1 MNLFET
7 PSLAEGDFA
16 TSSSYETNK
25 RYVHRNDVETQAFS
39 GVCYWGFQ
47 TETQEFPSWLSCP
60 LPVQHLRSTGCV
72 QSSSLWQSD
81 ILGFPD
87 GKVATDDCLD

>member
-1 MNLFET
+1 M
-7 PSLAEGDFA
+7 AEGDFD

-47 TETQEFPSWLSCP
+47 TKTQELPSWLCCP
-60 LPVQHLRSTGCV
+60 L
-72 QSSSLWQSD
+72 SSPCPAPRVYGQDVFSLSASD
-81 ILGFPD
+81 SLIFWDFLMERLQPMT
-87 GKVATDDCLD
+87 V